1 MTVRLR
7 LLVVLAAMSLMAI
20 VAMTVPFV
28 ATSTLLDELKQSTS
42 FSLQAS
48 AAYARLAQALGE
60 QESAVSGFVLTG
72 NDIYLDQYY
81 NGAAAEQLAY
91 ESIEGTIDANPAI
104 DQGFD
109 RVRQAMTE
117 WRASYAVP
125 TIDDVRFDR
134 IASATSAIRQ
144 ETGKGQFKQVR
155 AQSAALNALMI
166 APDAELADQVSTVTA
181 MRLAM
186 YLIGVVAIIVG
197 LVIAV
202 KLTRDWISRPL
213 RTLVTTARRVE
224 QGEDAPFVAGRR
236 DEIGDLGAA
245 LERMRRRIVTGQQS
259 AERAV
264 QHSNIL
270 NFFTELT
277 AFTET
282 DVEVSQALLTAISEL
297 IHPESAVVHVAN
309 RSRDRAIPEATV
321 GNPTAEM
328 LALRILDNCPGVRRG
343 SLYVQPDVARPLAVR
358 CPIQPVERGTVV
370 CLPLTALGETVG
382 AVHLHWDEPD
392 AMPLDLRATLSRV
405 AEHAALSIGNRRLVR
420 ALQGMANTDARTG
433 LPNSRAFDDAVE
445 SVLATRPADAPE
457 AILLL
462 DLDHFKA
469 FNDRYGHP
477 AGDEALRAFA
487 GILRSSVRDGDIAAR
502 YGGEEF
508 AIHLRGLGRDEAL
521 EVAERIR
528 GRVEQ
533 AILSLGPGLTGRI
546 TASLGVAVAPTD
558 GSDRVSLL
566 RAADSALY
574 VAKASGRNR
583 VATTSEVSAD
593 PTAHDNPTSLEIAP
607 AEAS

>member
-7 LLVVLAAMSLMAI
+7 LLVVLAAMSIMAI

-28 ATSTLLDELKQSTS
+28 ATSTLLDELKHSTS

-48 AAYARLAQALGE
+48 AAYARLAQSLGE
-60 QESAVSGFVLTG
+60 QETAVSGYLLTR
-72 NDIYLDQYY
+72 NETYLDQYY

-91 ESIEGTIDANPAI
+91 ESIEGTLDSVDAI

-117 WRASYAVP
+117 WRAVYAVP
-125 TIDDVRFDR
+125 TIDDVRFSR
-134 IASATSAIRQ
+134 MASATSSIRQ
-144 ETGKGQFKQVR
+144 EAGKGQFDQVR

-166 APDAELADQVSTVTA
+166 VPDEALSDQVSVVTT
-181 MRLAM
+181 MRLVM
-186 YLIGVVAIIVG
+186 YLIGVFAIIVG

-213 RTLVTTARRVE
+213 RTLVATARRVE

-245 LERMRRRIVTGQQS
+245 LERMRRRIVAGQQT
-259 AERAV
+259 AETAV

-282 DVEVSQALLTAISEL
+282 DVEVSEALLTAISEL
-297 IHPESAVVHVAN
+297 VRPESAVVHVAN
-309 RSRDRAIPEATV
+309 RSRDRAVPEATL
-321 GNPTAEM
+321 GNPTAEF
-328 LALRILDNCPGVRRG
+328 LALRTLDNCPGVRRG
-343 SLYVQPDVARPLAVR
+343 SLYVTPDVGRPLAVR
-358 CPIQPVERGTVV
+358 CPIQPVEHGTVV
-370 CLPLTALGETVG
+370 CLPLAALGETVG
-382 AVHLHWDEPD
+382 AVHLHWEDVD

-445 SVLATRPADAPE
+445 TVLATRAPEAPE

-462 DLDHFKA
+462 DLDHFKQ

-487 GILRSSVRDGDIAAR
+487 GILRSTVRDGDIAAR

-546 TASLGVAVAPTD
+546 TASLGVAIAPAD

-574 VAKASGRNR
+574 VAKAGGRNR
-583 VATTSEVSAD
+583 VATTSEVSVD
-593 PTAHDNPTSLEIAP
+593 PTILQIAP

>member
-1 MTVRLR
+1 
-7 LLVVLAAMSLMAI
+7 
-20 VAMTVPFV
+20 
-28 ATSTLLDELKQSTS
+28 
-42 FSLQAS
+42 
-48 AAYARLAQALGE
+48 
-60 QESAVSGFVLTG
+60 
-72 NDIYLDQYY
+72 
-81 NGAAAEQLAY
+81 
-91 ESIEGTIDANPAI
+91 
-104 DQGFD
+104 
-109 RVRQAMTE
+109 
-117 WRASYAVP
+117 
-125 TIDDVRFDR
+125 VRFDR
-134 IASATSAIRQ
+134 TASATSSIRQ
-144 ETGKGQFKQVR
+144 EAGKGQFDRVR
-155 AQSAALNALMI
+155 AQSAALNGLMV
-166 APDAELADQVSTVTA
+166 APNAELTEQVSNVKI
-181 MRLAM
+181 MRQVM
-186 YLIGVVAIIVG
+186 YVVGVVAMLVG
-197 LVIAV
+197 LVVAV

-213 RTLVTTARRVE
+213 RILVATARRVE

-245 LERMRRRIVTGQQS
+245 LERMRRRIVAGQQT
-259 AERAV
+259 AEAAV

-282 DVEVSQALLTAISEL
+282 DVEVSQALLTAIAEL
-297 IHPESAVVHVAN
+297 VHPESAVVHVAN
-309 RSRDRAIPEATV
+309 RSRDRAVPEATH
-321 GNPTAEM
+321 GNPTAEL
-328 LALRILDNCPGVRRG
+328 LALRMLDNCPGVRRG
-343 SLYVQPDVARPLAVR
+343 SLYVTPNVARPLAVR
-358 CPIQPVERGTVV
+358 CPIQPVEQGTVV

-382 AVHLHWDEPD
+382 AVHLHWDAVD
-392 AMPLDLRATLSRV
+392 AMPVDLRATLSRI

-445 SVLATRPADAPE
+445 SVLAARPADAPE

-462 DLDHFKA
+462 DLDHFKQ

-528 GRVEQ
+528 GRVES

-546 TASLGVAVAPTD
+546 TASLGIAIAPTD

-583 VATTSEVSAD
+583 VATTSEVSVD
-593 PTAHDNPTSLEIAP
+593 PAPLELAP

>member
-1 MTVRLR
+1 
-7 LLVVLAAMSLMAI
+7 MSLMAI

-28 ATSTLLDELKQSTS
+28 ATSSLLDDLKSSTS

-48 AAYARLAQALGE
+48 AAYARLAQSLGE
-60 QESAVSGFVLTG
+60 QETAVSGYLVTG
-72 NDIYLDQYY
+72 NEDNLDQYY
-81 NGAAAEQLAY
+81 NGVAAEQLAY
-91 ESIEGTIDANPAI
+91 ESIEGSLDSVHAI

-117 WRASYAVP
+117 WRAVYAGP

-134 IASATSAIRQ
+134 IAAATSSIRQ
-144 ETGKGQFKQVR
+144 EAGKREFDQVR
-155 AQSAALNALMI
+155 AQSAALNTLMI
-166 APDAELADQVSTVTA
+166 VPDAELTEQVSAVTA
-181 MRLAM
+181 MRLIM
-186 YLIGVVAIIVG
+186 YLVGVAAILVG
-197 LVIAV
+197 LAIAV

-224 QGEDAPFVAGRR
+224 QGEDAPFAAGRR

-245 LERMRRRIVTGQQS
+245 LERMRRRIVAGQQS

-297 IHPESAVVHVAN
+297 VHPEAAVVHVAN
-309 RSRDRAIPEATV
+309 RSRDRAVPEATL
-321 GNPTAEM
+321 GNPTAEL
-328 LALRILDNCPGVRRG
+328 LALRMLDNCPGVRRG
-343 SLYVQPDVARPLAVR
+343 SLYVTPDVARPLAVR
-358 CPIQPVERGTVV
+358 CPIQPVDQGTVV

-382 AVHLHWDEPD
+382 AVHLHWEGVD

-445 SVLATRPADAPE
+445 SVLTTRPADAPE
-457 AILLL
+457 AIVLL

-508 AIHLRGLGRDEAL
+508 AIHLRGLGREEAL

-558 GSDRVSLL
+558 GADRVSLL

-574 VAKASGRNR
+574 VAKANGRNR
-583 VATTSEVSAD
+583 VATTSEVSVD
-593 PTAHDNPTSLEIAP
+593 PAP
-607 AEAS
+607 IDAAAAS